1 MTGAVFS
8 PSDQMSGASL
18 PGCAVPGKRNP
29 TGRNRNGTMRVLV
42 VLLALLVA
50 LKVWAQDHTYRF
62 AANEALIAAYRTRAA
77 AACTASSQ
85 LAAAAQPGR
94 AITWTDAEEPR
105 VVIGKAGLPVHFW
118 EIDHEL
124 WDARF
129 RHAYLVLG
137 GAGGATCTYDML
149 ADTAE
154 ISSS

>member
-1 MTGAVFS
+1 
-8 PSDQMSGASL
+8 
-18 PGCAVPGKRNP
+18 
-29 TGRNRNGTMRVLV
+29 MRVLV

-77 AACTASSQ
+77 AACTASSGI
-85 LAAAAQPGR
+85 AAALAGR
-94 AITWTDAEEPR
+94 AVTWTDTEEPR

-137 GAGGATCTYDML
+137 GAGGATCIYDML